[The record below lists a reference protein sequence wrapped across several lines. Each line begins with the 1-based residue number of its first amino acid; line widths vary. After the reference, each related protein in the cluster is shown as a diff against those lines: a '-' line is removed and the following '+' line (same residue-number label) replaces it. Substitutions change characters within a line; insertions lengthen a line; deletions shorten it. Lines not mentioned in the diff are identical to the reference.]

1 VPALLIVLVSVVPL
15 SALVRRVGVEEIRG
29 D

>member
-1 VPALLIVLVSVVPL
+1 VPALLIVLVSIIPL
-15 SALVRRVGVEEIRG
+15 SALARRVGVEEIRG